1 MRSTNALHHADLL
14 LRPSQLGW
22 KLGKNF
28 CSIMP
33 EQRSSC
39 GGFVGCH
46 DAICLTEV
54 VEHKR
59 ATSSLLL
66 HSRPQRRRA
75 SRCSMIACQSA
86 GGPPPLRQSAGK
98 EAAHCTGNFGG
109 VSPQREVS
117 SIKKAHARA
126 GIVAFEPL
134 GTRRQEE

>member
-46 DAICLTEV
+46 DALCLTEV

-66 HSRPQRRRA
+66 YYRTSEAESWDFRKRSCRRTSHTIRHSQQRVECRSACA
-75 SRCSMIACQSA
+75 SRRDGCQM
-86 GGPPPLRQSAGK
+86 P
-98 EAAHCTGNFGG
+98 
-109 VSPQREVS
+109 
-117 SIKKAHARA
+117 
-126 GIVAFEPL
+126 
-134 GTRRQEE
+134 